1 MGHFERKFKYMWM
14 SPAIHL
20 WTVGLRSDVATT
32 LPLDVFTRRNIVADL
47 FDRSWILLK
56 KQQNRVLCH
65 SLGDV
70 RVTYTVHLRFV
81 GKHVADFLLVLIEL
95 FSPPLTVEAL

>member
-1 MGHFERKFKYMWM
+1 VGHFERKFKYMWM

-56 KQQNRVLCH
+56 KTAK
-65 SLGDV
+65 S
-70 RVTYTVHLRFV
+70 RFV
-81 GKHVADFLLVLIEL
+81 PFFGGRKGNVHSSSKVRWKARGRLPI
-95 FSPPLTVEAL
+95 SAN